1 MKAFVCEMCGST
13 DLVKQDGVFVCQSCG
28 TKYSVEEAKK
38 LMSDVPVTVEG
49 KVEVTGEV
57 KIDKSEDLA
66 KQYTVARRVKE
77 TSNYELAYKIYEE
90 ILVKDPNNWEPHF
103 YSVYCRSMTGRIIDI
118 EKNAHN
124 ISNII
129 NQTLII
135 INENIIHNN
144 EKRTII
150 NEIATVCISAAKMF
164 CQNAKD
170 HFEGIDS
177 SIREK
182 YNGELKFRLACSS
195 NIVYLLGDSLDSLYK
210 GEYKDLSLILWKEGR
225 SMYYGNEE
233 FNKQYIMKIRR
244 YEPEYNVRQE
254 KNAAEFKKMII
265 GLFVCYGIWF
275 IFLAH
280 FENNGLDSSSGLK
293 LIFRLLTFSGLIP
306 IGRFIYMINKNK
318 Q

>member
-1 MKAFVCEMCGST
+1 MKALVCEMCGST

-38 LMSDVPVTVEG
+38 LMSNTPVYVEG

-66 KQYTVARRVKE
+66 KQYIVARRVKE
-77 TSNYELAYKIYEE
+77 TGNYELAYKIYEE

-118 EKNAHN
+118 DKNADN

-135 INENIIHNN
+135 INENIIDNN

-170 HFEGIDS
+170 HFNGIDS
-177 SIREK
+177 SIREQ
-182 YNGELKFRLACSS
+182 YEGELKFRLACSS

-210 GEYKDLSLILWKEGR
+210 GEYKDISLILWKEGR
-225 SMYYGNEE
+225 SLYYYGNKE
-233 FNKQYIMKIRR
+233 FKKQYIMKIRR
-244 YEPEYNVRQE
+244 YEPDYYVQEERNQAEVR
-254 KNAAEFKKMII
+254 KMII
-265 GLFVCYGIWF
+265 VFFVLLTIGLMY
-275 IFLAH
+275 IFYT
-280 FENNGLDSSSGLK
+280 ENVLDSSSQSTFVIK
-293 LIFRLLTFSGLIP
+293 LVFLSLLIP
-306 IGRFIYMINKNK
+306 IGRIIYIGIKNK
-318 Q
+318 

>member
-1 MKAFVCEMCGST
+1 MKALVCEMCGST

-38 LMSDVPVTVEG
+38 LMSNTPVYVEG

-66 KQYTVARRVKE
+66 KQYIVARRVKE
-77 TSNYELAYKIYEE
+77 TGNYELAYKIYEE

-118 EKNAHN
+118 DKNADN

-135 INENIIHNN
+135 INENIIDNN

-170 HFEGIDS
+170 HFNGIDS
-177 SIREK
+177 SIREQ
-182 YNGELKFRLACSS
+182 YEGELKFRLACSS

-210 GEYKDLSLILWKEGR
+210 GEYKDISLILWKEGR
-225 SMYYGNEE
+225 SLYYYGNKE
-233 FNKQYIMKIRR
+233 FKKQYIMKIRR
-244 YEPEYNVRQE
+244 YEPDYYVQEERNQAEVR
-254 KNAAEFKKMII
+254 KMII
-265 GLFVCYGIWF
+265 VFFVLLTIGLMY
-275 IFLAH
+275 IFYT
-280 FENNGLDSSSGLK
+280 ENVLDSSSQSTFVIK
-293 LIFRLLTFSGLIP
+293 LLFLSLLIP
-306 IGRFIYMINKNK
+306 IGRIIYIGIKNK
-318 Q
+318 

>member
-1 MKAFVCEMCGST
+1 MKALVCEMCGST

-38 LMSDVPVTVEG
+38 LMSNTPVYVEG

-66 KQYTVARRVKE
+66 KQYIVARRVKE
-77 TSNYELAYKIYEE
+77 TGNYELAYKIYEE

-118 EKNAHN
+118 DKNADN

-135 INENIIHNN
+135 INENIIDNN

-170 HFEGIDS
+170 HFNGIDS
-177 SIREK
+177 SIREQ
-182 YNGELKFRLACSS
+182 YEGELKFRLACSS

-210 GEYKDLSLILWKEGR
+210 GEYKDISLILWKEGR
-225 SMYYGNEE
+225 SLYYYGNKE
-233 FNKQYIMKIRR
+233 FKKQYIMKIRR
-244 YEPEYNVRQE
+244 YEPDYYVQEERNQAEVR
-254 KNAAEFKKMII
+254 KMII
-265 GLFVCYGIWF
+265 VFFVLLTIGLMY
-275 IFLAH
+275 IF
-280 FENNGLDSSSGLK
+280 FTENVLDSSSQSTFVIK
-293 LIFRLLTFSGLIP
+293 LVFLSLLIP
-306 IGRFIYMINKNK
+306 IGRIIYIGIKNK
-318 Q
+318 

>member
-1 MKAFVCEMCGST
+1 MKALVCEMCGST

-38 LMSDVPVTVEG
+38 LMSNTPVYVEG

-66 KQYTVARRVKE
+66 KQYIVARRVKE
-77 TSNYELAYKIYEE
+77 TGNYELAYKIYEE

-118 EKNAHN
+118 DKNADN

-135 INENIIHNN
+135 INENIIDNN

-164 CQNAKD
+164 CQNAED
-170 HFEGIDS
+170 HFNGIDS
-177 SIREK
+177 SIREQ
-182 YNGELKFRLACSS
+182 YEGELKFRLACSS

-210 GEYKDLSLILWKEGR
+210 GEYKDISLILWKEGR
-225 SMYYGNEE
+225 SLYYYGNKE
-233 FNKQYIMKIRR
+233 FKKQYIMKIRR
-244 YEPEYNVRQE
+244 YEPDYYVQEERIQAEVR
-254 KNAAEFKKMII
+254 KMII
-265 GLFVCYGIWF
+265 VFFVLLTIGLMY
-275 IFLAH
+275 IFYT
-280 FENNGLDSSSGLK
+280 ENVLDSSSQSTFVIK
-293 LIFRLLTFSGLIP
+293 LVFLSLLIP
-306 IGRFIYMINKNK
+306 IGRIIYIGIKNK
-318 Q
+318 